1 MRAERRGKIGPTP
14 FRGHVGA
21 GDDGVVDE
29 RLSAGTLPGVALHY
43 FEHAA
48 GPVGCG
54 DVVRD
59 VLLISQHD
67 AAARDTE
74 KVHAR
79 LGHLSQRLNHA
90 GTRFAQGGEPAQ
102 AGGQGLGINRHSLS
116 DSRAWRAT
124 ALWRLPRSSC
134 SIMVYAQG
142 RVEPRSLRTSLV
154 GCCSSTRAP
163 IRRAPSVICISITLS
178 IRPLLDDSATVHLDG
193 GLSDVAYL
201 DMAFWETRTSSDQ
214 AHPG

>member
-1 MRAERRGKIGPTP
+1 MRMVVAHVESADGDTAQAHRQAQDRAYAVRAERRGKIGPAP
-14 FRGHVGA
+14 FRGHIGA

-29 RLSAGTLPGVALHY
+29 RLGAGTLPGVALHY

-54 DVVRD
+54 DVARD

-79 LGHLSQRLNHA
+79 LSHVSQRLNHA
-90 GTRFAQGGEPAQ
+90 DTRFAQSGEPAQ
-102 AGGQGLGINRHSLS
+102 AGGQGLGINRHGPS
-116 DSRAWRAT
+116 DSR
-124 ALWRLPRSSC
+124 PRRGGSVAGFSWSSC

-142 RVEPRSLRTSLV
+142 RVEPRSLRTF
-154 GCCSSTRAP
+154 A
-163 IRRAPSVICISITLS
+163 
-178 IRPLLDDSATVHLDG
+178 G
-193 GLSDVAYL
+193 GLLPVQSGTD
-201 DMAFWETRTSSDQ
+201 
-214 AHPG
+214 